1 MNKTLLVIL
10 TALMCLV
17 GAGAV
22 LADPPAWTPGALS
35 NTEDLIGVRFRSF
48 GNTTG
53 PEVYLGVPAYSQS
66 GSFTET
72 DLTWQETNQITFTYD
87 ATLDKLTTELF
98 NGAETFSL
106 EFLDVSDKIT
116 NPPKEYTLD
125 DLNFLQ
131 FTIIKGNQNTAVNF
145 NDVFFKNTDYPDGV
159 SLGSF
164 GGNGRYDWSF
174 KNDTNSPLI
183 LTDGFTVTGTIRLLG
198 TFTGAETSMLE
209 IKAGHWT
216 ENQPPDC
223 SKAEPSVKKLWPPNH
238 QWAKIKVLGVT
249 DPDDDPITIV
259 IDSIFQDEPVNG
271 SGDGNTSPDGKG
283 IGSSAASVRSERQ
296 GSGNG
301 RVYHISFTANDGNGG
316 TCSGEV
322 TVGVPKSQGK
332 KGGPVDDGALYD
344 STSP

>member
-1 MNKTLLVIL
+1 MKKTFFVIVA
-10 TALMCLV
+10 ALMFLV
-17 GAGAV
+17 GAGA
-22 LADPPAWTPGALS
+22 AIASPPEWTPGVLS
-35 NTEDLIGVRFRSF
+35 NTEDLIGVQFRSF

-53 PEVYLGVPAYSQS
+53 PEVLLGVPPYSET
-66 GSFTET
+66 GSFTQT
-72 DLTWQETNQITFTYD
+72 NLMWMETNQITFTYD
-87 ATLDKLTTELF
+87 AALDKLTTEVF
-98 NGAETFSL
+98 NGTETYPL

-116 NPPKEYTLD
+116 NPPKEFTLAG
-125 DLNFLQ
+125 LNFLQ
-131 FTIIKGNQNTAVNF
+131 ITIVNGDSNTTVNF
-145 NDVFFKNTDYPDGV
+145 NDVFFKNADYPDGV

-174 KNDTNSPLI
+174 KDDTDSRLI
-183 LTDGFTVTGTIRLLG
+183 LTEGFTVTGTIRLIG
-198 TFTGAETSMLE
+198 AFTGAETSMME

-223 SKAEPSVKKLWPPNH
+223 SKAEPSIKKLWPPNH

-283 IGSSAASVRSERQ
+283 IGSSAASVRAERQ

-301 RVYHISFTANDGNGG
+301 RVYHITFTANDGNGG

-322 TVGVPKSQGK
+322 SVGVPKSQGK
-332 KGGPVDDGALYD
+332 KGGPVDDGALCD
-344 STSP
+344 STAP